1 MAGESLKHVAVA
13 NYVKTLG
20 TILTSVHEVAS
31 NRPTYATEVNGNSL
45 VAMKGSADLFNFIQ
59 INSIGI

>member
-20 TILTSVHEVAS
+20 TVLTSVHEFAS
-31 NRPTYATEVNGNSL
+31 NRPTYATEVDGNSL
-45 VAMKGSADLFNFIQ
+45 VAMKGSADLFNFVQ